1 MSPTSSPAW
10 SPLPWP
16 TLRRYAGDRLLRLAL
31 PLGGIGTGT
40 VSLGGRGEL
49 RDWEIM
55 NRPAKG
61 YSTVVPGNDAPFF
74 ALHARPVES
83 ATNSPAPD
91 APAPFTR
98 ALLGPLDETE
108 YHHFEGRPVDH
119 HGLPRFAS
127 AAFDAAYPFG
137 QVTLDDPAS
146 PVAVRLQAFNP
157 FVPGDL
163 EASSLPLAALAYVV
177 TNRSA
182 RPLAVSVLAA
192 LRNFIGRDGSE
203 LAPPNWKGER
213 HPLGAAANRNTFVS
227 ASPLHGLFLT
237 SDGVPAD
244 HPAAGSLALVTDA
257 PAACVTH
264 RENGAP
270 LAWSGSVLDLW
281 DDFAADGRLDPRPPS
296 GEADPLAA
304 LCVRHELAPGESRA
318 FTFTVVW
325 HFPHRRSWPVYQFG
339 HGKHTIGNH
348 YTTLHPDAWAA
359 AQALVPRLPALEAAT
374 LRFVETFLAADAP
387 VALKEAALFN
397 LSTLRSQTI
406 FRDASGK
413 FFAWE
418 GVMDANGSCYGNCT
432 HVWNYEQ
439 ATAHLF
445 GELARDMRDTEFA
458 HATDDT
464 GRMAFR
470 VGLPLATRA
479 RAHPDT
485 AADGQLGCIVKFYR
499 DWQLS
504 GDRAFLE
511 NHWPRVRAALAYA
524 WTPGGWDADQDGVLE
539 GSQHNTMDVNYHG
552 PNPQM
557 AFWYLAALRAGAA
570 LARAMEDAAF
580 ADKCDALAARGSA
593 WIDAHLFNGDYYE
606 HHVLAH
612 GSSDLAARLAPDSP
626 AYPPFQLGPGCLV
639 DQLVGQTA
647 ATLAGLGPLASPG
660 HLRRTIAS
668 VLENNWRDGFADHFN
683 PMRSYALGDESGLVM
698 ASWPRGRLR
707 VPFPY
712 FAEVMTGFEYTAAVS
727 CIQEGMTDDALR
739 IVAAI
744 RTRHDGRRRNPFSE
758 PECGHHY
765 GRALAAWNVLLAW
778 TGFRYSAVEGVLT
791 FGARPGRHFWSTG
804 AAWGDFTLADRTAT
818 LRVLAGPLTATRLV
832 IPTVGSAALP
842 GQIPTDTTLTLVLS

>member
-1 MSPTSSPAW
+1 MNASSSAW
-10 SPLPWP
+10 TPRSWP
-16 TLRRYAGDRLLRLAL
+16 VLRRYDGDHLLRLAL

-61 YSTVVPGNDAPFF
+61 FSTVLTGNDAPFF
-74 ALHARPVES
+74 ALHALPAGS
-83 ATNSPAPD
+83 GAGSP
-91 APAPFTR
+91 PAFTR

-108 YHHFEGRPVDH
+108 YHHFEGRPANH

-127 AAFDAAYPFG
+127 ASFEAAYPFG
-137 QVTLDDPAS
+137 QVVLDDPAS

-157 FVPGDL
+157 LVPGDS
-163 EASSLPLAALAYVV
+163 EASGLPIASLAYSV

-182 RPLAVSVLAA
+182 ARLAVSVMGA

-203 LAPPNWKGER
+203 LAPPDWKGER
-213 HPLGAAANRNTFVS
+213 HPLGARANRNTFVVDD
-227 ASPLHGLFLT
+227 ASGLRGLLLE
-237 SDGVPAD
+237 SDGAPAD

-257 PAACVTH
+257 PADAVTW

-270 LAWSGSVLDLW
+270 LLWSNALLDLW
-281 DDFAADGRLDPRPPS
+281 DDFAGDGRLDPRPPS
-296 GEADPLAA
+296 GEDDPLGA
-304 LCVRHELAPGESRA
+304 LCVRHVLAPGETRP
-318 FTFTVVW
+318 FVFHLVW
-325 HFPHRRSWPVYQFG
+325 HFPNRRSWRVYQFG
-339 HGKHTIGNH
+339 HGKHAIGNH
-348 YTTLHPDAWAA
+348 YATLHPDAWAA
-359 AQALVPRLPALEAAT
+359 ARALAPRIPGLELAT
-374 LRFVETFLAADAP
+374 LDFVETFLAADAP
-387 VALKEAALFN
+387 DAIKEAALFN
-397 LSTLRSQTI
+397 LSTLRSQTV
-406 FRDASGK
+406 FRDRSGK
-413 FFAWE
+413 LFAWE
-418 GVMDANGSCYGNCT
+418 GVMDENGSCYGNCT

-439 ATAHLF
+439 AVAHLF
-445 GELARDMRDTEFA
+445 GDLARDMRDTEFA
-458 HATDDT
+458 HATDDE

-485 AADGQLGCIVKFYR
+485 AADGQMGCIVKFYR
-499 DWQLS
+499 DWQLC

-511 NHWPRVRAALAYA
+511 KHWPRVRAALAYA
-524 WTPGGWDADQDGVLE
+524 WTPGGWDADQDGVME

-557 AFWYLAALRAGAA
+557 GFWYLAALRAGAA
-570 LARAMEDAAF
+570 LARAVSDDAF

-606 HHVLAH
+606 HHVLAP
-612 GSSDLAARLAPDSP
+612 GASDLSKRLAPDSP
-626 AYPPFQLGPGCLV
+626 AFPPFQLGPGCLV

-647 ATLAGLGPLASPG
+647 ATLAGLGPLAEPG
-660 HLRRTIAS
+660 HLRRAIQS
-668 VLENNWRDGFADHFN
+668 VLEHNWREGFSGHFN
-683 PMRSYALGDESGLVM
+683 PMRSYALGDEAGLVM

-727 CIQEGMTDDALR
+727 CIQEGMTEEALR
-739 IVAAI
+739 VVAAI
-744 RTRHDGRRRNPFSE
+744 RARHDGRRRNPFSE

-778 TGFRYSAVEGVLT
+778 TGFRYSAVNGVLG
-791 FGARPGRHFWSTG
+791 FAARPGRHFWSNG
-804 AAWGDFTLADRTAT
+804 SAWGDVTLHPDGNVD
-818 LRVLAGPLTATRLV
+818 LRVRGGRLHASRLE
-832 IPTVGSAALP
+832 ITGTGHASLPSPHLESGTSIRLKPTK
-842 GQIPTDTTLTLVLS
+842 